1 MQQTIEARRSIRKY
15 RDVPVDREMIEEI
28 LRAGCL
34 APSSK
39 NRQPWHFVVA
49 MGESKTAMLS
59 AMRAGLARERVRP
72 LLPGSVQH
80 LAGAECTLRVMEQAP
95 VVIFA
100 VNPLAER
107 LERTLTAEER
117 VYEICNAQSLGAAME
132 NMALAATELGLGS
145 LWICDTFFAQ
155 AELNA
160 WLGTAGELYAAMALG
175 YPAEAPAP
183 RPRRDMAEVIQWR
196 M

>member
-1 MQQTIEARRSIRKY
+1 MLSAIENRRSIRRY
-15 RDVPVDREMIEEI
+15 RDVPVERELVEEV

-39 NRQPWHFVVA
+39 NRQPWRFVVA
-49 MGESKTAMLS
+49 IGESKAAMLS

-72 LLPGSVQH
+72 LLPGSAQH
-80 LAGAECTLRVMEQAP
+80 LAGAEYTLRVMEQAP
-95 VVIFA
+95 VIIFA
-100 VNPLAER
+100 VNPLAAG

-117 VYEICNAQSLGAAME
+117 IYEICNAQSLGAAME

-160 WLGTAGELYAAMALG
+160 WLGERGELYAAMALG
-175 YPAEAPAP
+175 YPAEAPVA
-183 RPRRDMAEVIQWR
+183 RPRRDMADAVEWR
-196 M
+196 T